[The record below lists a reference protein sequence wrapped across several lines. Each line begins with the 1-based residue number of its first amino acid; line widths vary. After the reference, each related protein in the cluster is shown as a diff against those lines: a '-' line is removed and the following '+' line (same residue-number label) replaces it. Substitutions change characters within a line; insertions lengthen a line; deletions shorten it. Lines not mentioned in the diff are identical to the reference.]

1 MEMARGGREGTR
13 LVVRAVSLLFA
24 LANAL
29 RNVLTLSRFFLVC
42 HDSLILCHRFMT
54 LEKHIRVPHLGIGK
68 FRLSYSFK
76 MSLFNAFVKKVGY
89 KRIAKK
95 EMMYLIFEF

>member
-1 MEMARGGREGTR
+1 MRYARLSNMEMAREGREGTR

-42 HDSLILCHRFMT
+42 HDCLILCHRFMT

-68 FRLSYSFK
+68 FCLSYSFK
-76 MSLFNAFVKKVGY
+76 MSLFNAFVKNVGY
-89 KRIAKK
+89 KLQKDS
-95 EMMYLIFEF
+95 